1 MWDAFQREM
10 LSALGHEVVVLATAK
25 DAGSIEATPAKAAP
39 VRVPFDAT
47 GMPPLQQALVRAVG
61 GDPTR
66 LAGLAPLE
74 QLRTPAAKR
83 ALWPRLRALRRD
95 PRS

>member
-10 LSALGHEVVVLATAK
+10 LSALGHEVMVLA
-25 DAGSIEATPAKAAP
+25 SATEAAP
-39 VRVPFDAT
+39 VAAAPIAAQFDAT

-66 LAGLAPLE
+66 LAGLPPLA

-83 ALWPRLRALRRD
+83 ALWPRLRALRRES
-95 PRS
+95 RS

>member
-10 LSALGHEVVVLATAK
+10 LSALGHEVVVLAAAM
-25 DAGSIEATPAKAAP
+25 DAAP
-39 VRVPFDAT
+39 VEAAPAAQFDAT